1 MNLMEATIFAILL
14 SNPQPPFQ
22 CKMTPDEKQAICS
35 NDLTISEGE
44 GGKLTFSN
52 NTTVEK
58 NRKRELVFSNGITS
72 RFDSFGWLRFSND
85 YAMRRIEGDIFR
97 ISQPTNK
104 GNDMLCR
111 YTQPKFVVRC
121 SPA

>member
-1 MNLMEATIFAILL
+1 MNLMEATIFAILV
-14 SNPQPPFQ
+14 STPQPPFQ
-22 CKMTPDEKQAICS
+22 CKMTPDEKMAICS

-52 NTTVEK
+52 NVTVEK
-58 NRKRELVFSNGITS
+58 NRKRELVFSNGLSS

-85 YAMRRIEGDIFR
+85 YAMRRVDGDVFR
-97 ISQPTNK
+97 VSPPDRK
-104 GNDMLCR
+104 SDMHCR

-121 SPA
+121 SPV

>member
-14 SNPQPPFQ
+14 SNPPPPFQ

-35 NDLTISEGE
+35 NDLTISEGA

-72 RFDSFGWLRFSND
+72 YFDSFGWLRFSND
-85 YAMRRIEGDIFR
+85 YAMRRIEGDVFR
-97 ISQPTNK
+97 ISPPNK
-104 GNDMLCR
+104 GHDMLCR
-111 YTQPKFVVRC
+111 YTQPKLVVRC